1 MASSYQPTSRQREQ
15 EQAPADK
22 AAYPKRYIIPARARV
37 RQKAKK
43 LSDAAIAIE
52 QQGPE
57 IENDRIVLLRSA
69 NFFVRTAYQPDK
81 KEPQYSQR
89 TTITATIPKVKL
101 RQRERIAVCD
111 TLSLPRVSPIT
122 PTKPRTF
129 PIPTRLEAAIITVG
143 LLISMIAHTINMFNF
158 PRYGPDE
165 GIYMSNAWAILQ
177 GKLTPY
183 PYGYGHPPLA
193 WMQIAAWVQL
203 TGGFFTF
210 GDALNTGRV
219 FMLFYALGCSLLVY
233 LIVKRLSGSRIA
245 GLLAMVI
252 FSLSPLGITYQRQVL
267 LDNIGIFWLL
277 LSLYLLVA
285 SNSRL
290 LTIVL
295 SALSLGIA
303 ILSKEFFLL
312 FIPVMIYAVWLHTSS
327 FQRKFVLV
335 AFTYIVTALASSF
348 VLLAILKGELFPY
361 SWHLPW
367 DHNEHLSL
375 IQTLIE
381 QIGRGKSQSTLATSW
396 NSWLHGDTPLTIF
409 SVVTLIFNLIVGWWN
424 RKQLMIALLGVSF
437 WALLLRGGSV
447 PSFYFIP
454 LIALTAIN
462 AALAIHTIGNWLSK
476 RTRKELMCAIL
487 IFGVIAA
494 IIPYDLAHAKD
505 LFTQHTTTAQTDAM
519 KWIRNHVPHNAFIVI
534 NSYLYMDL
542 HEPGGLGVRD
552 GAPYSYAHIYFNVAT
567 DPELYNKIL
576 QNNWNRID
584 YIVADPE
591 MLNDI
596 NHGGAQFQII
606 KDALNH
612 AELQAQ
618 FRADDHNQQ
627 LVLSIYQVQHQAQ
640 GASPLPQQ

>member
-1 MASSYQPTSRQREQ
+1 MVSSYQPPSQQREQ
-15 EQAPADK
+15 ERTAADK
-22 AAYPKRYIIPARARV
+22 VVSPKRYIIPARARV
-37 RQKAKK
+37 RQKVKK
-43 LSDAAIAIE
+43 LSEAAIALE
-52 QQGPE
+52 QQKPE
-57 IENDRIVLLRSA
+57 IENDRIVLLRRA

-81 KEPQYSQR
+81 KGSQR
-89 TTITATIPKVKL
+89 SQTTTITATIPKVKL
-101 RQRERIAVCD
+101 RQRERIAIFD

-122 PTKPRTF
+122 PSKPRTSF
-129 PIPTRLEAAIITVG
+129 MPASLEAAIITVG
-143 LLISMIAHTINMFNF
+143 LLISMIAHAINMFNF

-165 GIYMSNAWAILQ
+165 GTYMSSAWAILQ
-177 GKLTPY
+177 GRLAPY
-183 PYGYGHPPLA
+183 PYGYSHPPLA
-193 WMQIAAWVQL
+193 WLQIAAWVQL

-219 FMLFYALGCSLLVY
+219 LMLFYALGCALLVY
-233 LIVKRLSGSRIA
+233 LIVKRLSDSRIA
-245 GLLAMVI
+245 GLLAMLI
-252 FSLSPLGITYQRQVL
+252 FSLSPLGITYQRQIL

-290 LTIVL
+290 LTLVL

-312 FIPVMIYAVWLHTSS
+312 FTPVMIYAVWLHTSS

-335 AFTYIVTALASSF
+335 VFTYIVIALASSF
-348 VLLAILKGELFPY
+348 VLLAILKGELFPS
-361 SWHLPW
+361 SWHLLW

-375 IQTLIE
+375 IQTLLE
-381 QIGRGKSQSTLATSW
+381 QIGRGKSQSTLATSL
-396 NSWLHGDTPLTIF
+396 NSWLHGDAALTIF

-424 RKQLMIALLGVSF
+424 RKQLMVALLGVSF
-437 WALLLRGGSV
+437 WALLLLRGGNVS
-447 PSFYFIP
+447 PFYFIP

-462 AALAIHTIGNWLSK
+462 VALAIHTTANWLSK
-476 RTRKELMCAIL
+476 RTRKELMYAIL

-505 LFTQHTTTAQTDAM
+505 LFTQHPTTAQTDAM
-519 KWIRNHVPHNAFIVI
+519 KWIRKHVPHNAFIVI

-567 DPELYNKIL
+567 DPELYAKIL
-576 QNNWNRID
+576 QNNWDRID

-596 NHGGAQFQII
+596 NHGGAQFQMI

-618 FRADDHNQQ
+618 FHADDQQ
-627 LVLSIYQVQHQAQ
+627 FVLSIYQVQHQAQ
-640 GASPLPQQ
+640 SPAPKAG